1 MSSATLWTD
10 EETQLAHDWGQRAV
24 AAQHAH
30 YYLAAGLKKRN
41 LALGIPVVIFTTVVG
56 TSLFASMAST
66 SSDPSTGSAIG
77 LPGWARFAI
86 GTISIL
92 AAVLA
97 AIQTFLRFAERA
109 ERHAQAAD
117 WYASIRREIEEL
129 LALPA
134 HKRGDPKKVLDGL
147 RKELN
152 KAGQIYPE
160 IGEKTWHRVAHLY
173 GVEQPTFAKEAS
185 ESPMQARHA

>member
-1 MSSATLWTD
+1 MSSASLWTA
-10 EETQLAHDWGQRAV
+10 EETQLAQDWGKRAV

-66 SSDPSTGSAIG
+66 SSDASSGSSGI
-77 LPGWARFAI
+77 PGWARFAI
-86 GTISIL
+86 GSISIL

-117 WYASIRREIEEL
+117 WYSSIRREIEEL
-129 LALPA
+129 LALPE

-173 GVEQPTFAKEAS
+173 GVEQPTFAKEAA
-185 ESPMQARHA
+185 EPPMQARHA